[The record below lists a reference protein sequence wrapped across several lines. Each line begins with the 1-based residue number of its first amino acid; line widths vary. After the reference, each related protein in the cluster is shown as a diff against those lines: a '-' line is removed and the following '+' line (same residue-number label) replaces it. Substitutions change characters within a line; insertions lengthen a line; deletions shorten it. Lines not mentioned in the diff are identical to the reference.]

1 MPRLYGNLPIPPK
14 SFLQRIPVPAPAIG
28 KGKGRAVAGEE
39 ITIFPRNI
47 RFQSK
52 DFMADLSDVHEKYD
66 VILAYGFFLC
76 FSEENAE
83 IRYSVDYPS
92 QNGSIYIT
100 SRLACCPSSQR
111 STLHSLRKGFWF
123 WNLNLSQRMARPL
136 DFLKRSKQIS
146 TLWKV
151 RSGMIRLWRW
161 WSCRKL
167 DFRGK

>member
-1 MPRLYGNLPIPPK
+1 MKEHVSPGALRGLPSSDRVAYIVKQAWSLQSPVTALGDSQASYFPKSMPRLYGNLPIPPK

-111 STLHSLRKGFWF
+111 STLHSLRKGF
-123 WNLNLSQRMARPL
+123 
-136 DFLKRSKQIS
+136 
-146 TLWKV
+146 
-151 RSGMIRLWRW
+151 
-161 WSCRKL
+161 
-167 DFRGK
+167 